1 MSVYIYIYIF
11 IIVSPVSVYVLT
23 RKNGR
28 AYGYT
33 RNYAKCVVTYLV
45 ETEKLGKKKLHSS
58 SSWDSSSGD
67 AAV

>member
-1 MSVYIYIYIF
+1 MFWQKCEKMAEHMAIQEIM
-11 IIVSPVSVYVLT
+11 PNVL
-23 RKNGR
+23 
-28 AYGYT
+28 Y
-33 RNYAKCVVTYLV
+33 VTYLV